1 MIQNKGMNGMQW
13 ISKILFY
20 MKGRYGYDEFS
31 KVLILFGLLLG
42 VFSNFSEGI
51 ILTTFG
57 MAAIAYGGLRIV
69 STEKGKRRKELQQ
82 YIRVKQS
89 LFSSYRKTR
98 NRWIQRKAFKIIKCP
113 NCKRKIRVPRGR
125 KKIRIT
131 CPSCQHKF
139 VKKT

>member
-1 MIQNKGMNGMQW
+1 MNGMQW

-31 KVLILFGLLLG
+31 KALLLFGLVLG
-42 VFSNFSEGI
+42 IFSNFSEGI
-51 ILTTFG
+51 ILTAVG
-57 MAAIAYGGLRIV
+57 MAAIAYAGLRIV
-69 STEKGKRRKELQQ
+69 STEKGNRRKELQQ

-89 LFSSYRKTR
+89 LFISYRKTR
-98 NRWIQRKAFKIIKCP
+98 NRWIQRKAFKITKCP

>member
-1 MIQNKGMNGMQW
+1 MQW

-31 KVLILFGLLLG
+31 KALILFGLVLG
-42 VFSNFSEGI
+42 IFSNFSEGI
-51 ILTTFG
+51 ILTAVG

-69 STEKGKRRKELQQ
+69 STEKGNRRKELQQ

-98 NRWIQRKAFKIIKCP
+98 NRWIQRKAFKITKCP

-139 VKKT
+139 IKKT

>member
-1 MIQNKGMNGMQW
+1 MNGMQW

-31 KVLILFGLLLG
+31 KALILFGLVLG
-42 VFSNFSEGI
+42 IFSNFSEGI
-51 ILTTFG
+51 ILTAVG

-69 STEKGKRRKELQQ
+69 STEKGNRRKELQQ

-98 NRWIQRKAFKIIKCP
+98 NRWIQRKAFKITKCP

-139 VKKT
+139 IKKT

>member
-1 MIQNKGMNGMQW
+1 MQW
-13 ISKILFY
+13 LSKILFY

-31 KVLILFGLLLG
+31 KALILFGLVLG
-42 VFSNFSEGI
+42 IFSNFSEGF
-51 ILTTFG
+51 ILTAVG
-57 MAAIAYGGLRIV
+57 MASIAYGALRIV
-69 STEKGKRRKELQQ
+69 STEKGNRLKELQQ
-82 YIRVKQS
+82 YIRVKQTF
-89 LFSSYRKTR
+89 FSGYRRTR
-98 NRWIQRKAFKIIKCP
+98 NRWIQRKAFKITKCP